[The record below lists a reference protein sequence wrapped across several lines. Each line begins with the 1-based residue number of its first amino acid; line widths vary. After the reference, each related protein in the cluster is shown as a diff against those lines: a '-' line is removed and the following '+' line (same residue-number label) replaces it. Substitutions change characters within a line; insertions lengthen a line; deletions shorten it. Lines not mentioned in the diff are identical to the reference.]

1 MLTGFRLP
9 NNYALEACAG
19 RSPGNSSL
27 RPHSAG
33 EPLGR
38 NGFAMI
44 LSDFPLVAIWWCVD
58 GWFGGTRLGKMFFV
72 MDACRLAKNPCL
84 TKQGL
89 VAVQSKLRL
98 AVNLLIATLI

>member
-1 MLTGFRLP
+1 MLPSKSNASESKITVNGAKPVITLFT
-9 NNYALEACAG
+9 
-19 RSPGNSSL
+19 
-27 RPHSAG
+27 SAG
-33 EPLGR
+33 FVEITATG
-38 NGFAMI
+38 I
-44 LSDFPLVAIWWCVD
+44 LLI
-58 GWFGGTRLGKMFFV
+58 TKMFFV